1 MAIPCPRCGRSYDV
15 TLFEFGRTIWCTCG
29 SRVGAETRVRRVDP
43 TEEVRFV
50 ADAMLGKLA
59 RWLRLLGFDCL
70 YAGDIADADL
80 VRRAVEAGRVILTR
94 DRALPEEW
102 RVADIHVLRAETTFE
117 QLSEVISRF
126 ELADSVRLFSRCS
139 ECNRELQPAPVADV
153 ADRVP
158 ERVLAGCESFWECP
172 ECDRVYWEG
181 SHTLRIKRVVE
192 QVLAVD

>member
-15 TLFEFGRTIWCTCG
+15 TLFEFGRTLWCTCG
-29 SRVGAETRVRRVDP
+29 CRVGAETRMRLVDP
-43 TEEVRFV
+43 ADEIRFA

-59 RWLRLLGFDCL
+59 RWLRLLGFDSF
-70 YAGDIADADL
+70 YARDIADADL
-80 VRRAVEAGRVILTR
+80 VRRAREEGRVILTR

-102 RVADIHVLRAETTFE
+102 RVADIHVLRSETTFD
-117 QLSEVISRF
+117 QLGEVISRF
-126 ELADSVRLFSRCS
+126 ELADAVRLFSRCS
-139 ECNRELQPAPVADV
+139 GCNRELRPAAVADV

-172 ECDRVYWEG
+172 ECHRVYWEG
-181 SHTLRIKRVVE
+181 THTLRIKRVVE